1 MKEVITIKKIAIYS
15 RKSKETDT
23 GDSIENQIILC
34 KEYCNRNYL
43 GEEIEYIVYEDEGFS
58 GKNTDR
64 PRFQELMKDIKSNK
78 INRLICYR
86 LDRISR
92 SVADFSS
99 TLEFL
104 QLNNCDFIS
113 IKEQFD
119 TSTPMGRAMIYIASV
134 FAQLERETIAERVR
148 DNMLQMAKKGQW
160 LGGNTPFGFES
171 KRIKYLD
178 ESLKERTMCTI
189 SPVNSDLDIIKRI
202 YNIYIETESTTK
214 TAKRLHTEG
223 VTKNNT
229 IMQSITI
236 TRILRS
242 AIYVKSSEKTH
253 EYLRKKSDNIY
264 GEANGNG
271 YLTYAKT
278 TNTLKR
284 SRNNED
290 KWIYAVSKHKG
301 VIDDDTWLKVQR
313 ILDRNKNKD
322 FKRTGTGNNPALLS
336 GIFKCKKCGSNMI
349 VRRTGEYYYYICSSK
364 VHKIGSSCNC
374 KNVRVDQLDN
384 NVISQ
389 LKNYSNSLLIEE
401 LSNSV
406 AKFESIES
414 NSSNSDNLKKE
425 LNSKVDM
432 VNNLIKRISLAPSD
446 DIAEMIMNQI
456 KDINK
461 EIKSL
466 KSKLDNIDNIKIKD
480 NIDKQNVLLFI
491 DSLKNFSKNI
501 ELFEDP
507 IKRRSLIQTVVKKII
522 WNDDE
527 YVAEIELLEE
537 VSDEYKKK

>member
-1 MKEVITIKKIAIYS
+1 MIKVAIYS
-15 RKSKETDT
+15 RKSRETET

-43 GEEIEYIVYEDEGFS
+43 GEEIEYIIYEDEGFS

-64 PRFQELMKDIKSNK
+64 PRFQQLMKDIKSKK
-78 INRLICYR
+78 INMLICYR

-456 KDINK
+456 SDINK